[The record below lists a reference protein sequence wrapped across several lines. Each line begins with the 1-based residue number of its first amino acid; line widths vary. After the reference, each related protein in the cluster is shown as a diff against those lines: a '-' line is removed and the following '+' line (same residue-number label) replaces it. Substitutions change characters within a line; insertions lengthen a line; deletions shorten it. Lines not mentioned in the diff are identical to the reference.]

1 MSILKSAS
9 HTNRYQTI
17 QLFAEDEDGESLGS
31 CSVEAADVITEF
43 VMAGLG
49 FFQEIVKD
57 KVQQQPSE
65 VDEDVNDRD
74 SVLGTQDGPENL
86 PEPESEEKTLSWDA
100 IRASVIPSFVKDV
113 TFTIAEGDSTTANLE
128 QLQAQFSGVATAV
141 ETVFAAGEKARKEL
155 EQEKARIHQEKAL
168 FRQEKT
174 LFEQERTYLEQEK
187 ARIEHEK
194 AQGEAIDA
202 KAGPNTSKKRVQ
214 QVNTTDPTTP
224 RIVDPVQHIEDW
236 AAYVKSPP
244 SDEEFGYSYII
255 SESWDKLPYTR
266 KIEIGHAR
274 AIHQHHGKVLE
285 ENPCSH
291 CAEQGKTCKVY
302 SPQLAN
308 LRHMAFGLSCQNCRL
323 QQISC
328 DKDRRPS
335 VPPLPR
341 IDTQNVPSH
350 RADAVSDTPPTTTV
364 TPKPSL
370 QSRITY
376 DNSNG
381 TPTSESEE
389 REDTTSATPQYQTP
403 TGPSGRAS
411 EILRFADEIG
421 LDLPGKARTVIHAMY
436 DKLKQAK
443 ETAPYGIHKH
453 LSLQQHYENLV
464 NLYIL
469 TSKKGEPDLAYI
481 VLLRIQNTNYCCME
495 ELPGVEIVVRAFD
508 YLSPNSPLCRWF
520 AILYSFLW
528 SNEEDGEWYKFTKS
542 HPMVKARPLALA
554 RLLYAITH
562 TRDRLTMG
570 GDSAVLRRWC
580 EVHFHASPEEKER
593 CDRMKSN
600 LTLMPEDADRQENE
614 KALER
619 AQEVIRGL
627 GSDPRP
633 ISSAGPSA
641 PYVGGKRKAEDSPT
655 HPHKM
660 PYRGRGRPR
669 GRGRG
674 RGRGTG

>member
-1 MSILKSAS
+1 
-9 HTNRYQTI
+9 
-17 QLFAEDEDGESLGS
+17 
-31 CSVEAADVITEF
+31 
-43 VMAGLG
+43 MAGLG

-57 KVQQQPSE
+57 KVQQQPFE
-65 VDEDVNDRD
+65 VDEGVNDRN
-74 SVLGTQDGPENL
+74 SVLRTQHVLENL
-86 PEPESEEKTLSWDA
+86 PEPEAEEKPLSWDA

-113 TFTIAEGDSTTANLE
+113 TFTIAECGSTRTNLE
-128 QLQAQFSGVATAV
+128 QLQAQFPGVTTV
-141 ETVFAAGEKARKEL
+141 VDTVFATGEKALREL
-155 EQEKARIHQEKAL
+155 EQEKAL
-168 FRQEKT
+168 LRQDKT
-174 LFEQERTYLEQEK
+174 LLQQQRTCLEQEK
-187 ARIEHEK
+187 AWIEHEK
-194 AQGEAIDA
+194 AQREAIDA
-202 KAGPNTSKKRVQ
+202 KAGSNTYKKRVQ
-214 QVNTTDPTTP
+214 QVNATDPTTP
-224 RIVDPVQHIEDW
+224 RIVDPIQHIEDW

-244 SDEEFGYSYII
+244 SNEEFGYSYII
-255 SESWDKLPYTR
+255 SESWDRLPYTR

-274 AIHQHHGKVLE
+274 AIQHYYGKVLE

-291 CAEQGKTCKVY
+291 CAQQGKICRVY

-323 QQISC
+323 QQIPC
-328 DKDRRPS
+328 DKDRRSS
-335 VPPLPR
+335 VPPLFR
-341 IDTQNVPSH
+341 TDTQNVPIH
-350 RADAVSDTPPTTTV
+350 RADAISDTPSTTTV

-381 TPTSESEE
+381 TPTFESEE
-389 REDTTSATPQYQTP
+389 REDATSAMQQYQIP

-421 LDLPGKARTVIHAMY
+421 LDLLGKARTVTHAMY
-436 DKLKQAK
+436 DKLKQVK
-443 ETAPYGIHKH
+443 ETAPYGRHKY

-469 TSKKGEPDLAYI
+469 TSKRDEPDLAYI
-481 VLLRIQNTNYCCME
+481 VLLHIQNTNYCCME
-495 ELPGVEIVVRAFD
+495 ELPGVEVVVRAFD

-528 SNEEDGEWYKFTKS
+528 GNEEDGEWYKFTRS
-542 HPMVKARPLALA
+542 HPMVEARPLALA
-554 RLLYAITH
+554 KLLYAITH

-580 EVHFHASPEEKER
+580 EVHYHASVEEKER

-600 LTLMPEDADRQENE
+600 LTLTPEDADRQENE

-619 AQEVIRGL
+619 AQEVIREL
-627 GSDPRP
+627 GSDARP
-633 ISSAGPSA
+633 ISSAGPGA
-641 PYVGGKRKAEDSPT
+641 PYVGGKRKAEESPT

-660 PYRGRGRPR
+660 LYRGRGRGR
-669 GRGRG
+669 GRVRGRG